1 MMTSQMRKRVA
12 GMALVLGA
20 TMVPMTAMAQ
30 EPQPVSE
37 AACNEGTQDAR
48 ATAPEPAD
56 NSVPHEG
63 RTGHCHHAVPSSG

>member
-1 MMTSQMRKRVA
+1 MRKIIAAVA
-12 GMALVLGA
+12 LGLVGSL
-20 TMVPMTAMAQ
+20 TPMSAMAQ
-30 EPQPVSE
+30 EPQPLPE
-37 AACNEGTQDAR
+37 TACNEGTQDAR

>member
-1 MMTSQMRKRVA
+1 MRKVIA
-12 GMALVLGA
+12 AVFLAVGTSLL
-20 TMVPMTAMAQ
+20 PMSAMAQ

-37 AACNEGTQDAR
+37 AACNEGTQHAR

-63 RTGHCHHAVPSSG
+63 RTGGCHHAVPSSG

>member
-1 MMTSQMRKRVA
+1 MKIVAAVALALAGSLAPTS
-12 GMALVLGA
+12 
-20 TMVPMTAMAQ
+20 AMAQ
-30 EPQPVSE
+30 EPQPVAES
-37 AACNEGTQDAR
+37 ACNEATQDAR

>member
-1 MMTSQMRKRVA
+1 MRRFIAAVA
-12 GMALVLGA
+12 LALVGSLA
-20 TMVPMTAMAQ
+20 PMSAMAQ
-30 EPQPVSE
+30 EPQPVPES
-37 AACNEGTQDAR
+37 ACNDGTQEAR

>member
-1 MMTSQMRKRVA
+1 MKKLVA
-12 GMALVLGA
+12 AVALVLG
-20 TMVPMTAMAQ
+20 TSLVPMSAVAQ
-30 EPQPVSE
+30 EPQPLPDT
-37 AACNEGTQDAR
+37 ACNEGTQDAR

>member
-1 MMTSQMRKRVA
+1 MRRSRVRKRLA
-12 GMALVLGA
+12 AIALVLGA
-20 TMVPMTAMAQ
+20 SMVPLTAIAQ

-37 AACNEGTQDAR
+37 SACNEGTRDAR

>member
-1 MMTSQMRKRVA
+1 MRKFVA
-12 GMALVLGA
+12 AFVLA
-20 TMVPMTAMAQ
+20 IIPSVVPMVAIAQ

-37 AACNEGTQDAR
+37 SACNQGTREAR

-63 RTGHCHHAVPSSG
+63 RSGHCHHAVPSSG

>member
-1 MMTSQMRKRVA
+1 MRKLIAAVF
-12 GMALVLGA
+12 LGVG
-20 TMVPMTAMAQ
+20 TSLLPMSAMAQ

-37 AACNEGTQDAR
+37 AACNEGTQGAR

-63 RTGHCHHAVPSSG
+63 RTGGCHHAVPSSG

>member
-1 MMTSQMRKRVA
+1 MRRRLA
-12 GMALVLGA
+12 AMSIVLGA
-20 TMVPMTAMAQ
+20 SMLPMAAMAQ
-30 EPQPVSE
+30 EPKPVSE
-37 AACNEGTQDAR
+37 SACNEGTQDAR

>member
-1 MMTSQMRKRVA
+1 MKKFIAAV
-12 GMALVLGA
+12 VLA
-20 TMVPMTAMAQ
+20 IMPSVVPMAAMAQ

-37 AACNEGTQDAR
+37 SACNQGTQDAR

-63 RTGHCHHAVPSSG
+63 RGGHCHHAVPSSG